1 MRIQYCSDL
10 HLEINKKIEY
20 PTLLEPVAPVLAL
33 VGDIGDPESVELE
46 SFLTWCCGAWKQVI
60 YIPGN
65 HEFWRVKPGTRK
77 TVNSAMAILKG
88 FEAKLP
94 NLMVCWRTKFVSE
107 DGVVVL
113 ATPLWSRPAEGV
125 IPHENE
131 HAWIDPD
138 RSFDSETLSRLHEA
152 DLLWLQREL
161 QINRKRTVVVLTHYA
176 PSLMLVD
183 RRLVKEADE
192 SLYASDLDT
201 LIRPPI
207 VAWVCGHVHQTIQ
220 WTKDWENANG
230 ESGNVLILT
239 NPRGYHDENIYYRKE
254 CVLRIDPKAHAHSK
268 QDEDECLFETTYKTL

>member
-10 HLEINKKIEY
+10 HLEINKKKEY
-20 PTLLEPVAPVLAL
+20 PTLLEPVAPILAL
-33 VGDIGDPESVELE
+33 VGDIGDPESAELE
-46 SFLTWCCGAWKQVI
+46 TFLTWCCSAWKQVI
-60 YIPGN
+60 YVPGN

-125 IPHENE
+125 IPHEYE

-176 PSLMLVD
+176 PSLLLVD

-220 WTKDWENANG
+220 WTKEWENANG
-230 ESGNVLILT
+230 ESGSVLILT

-254 CVLRIDPKAHAHSK
+254 CVLRIDPTAHAHSK
-268 QDEDECLFETTYKTL
+268 QDEDECLFETNYKTL